1 MAVKLVWHGPVP
13 VAPTVVDALYMADDP
28 VDVAVDPRSQSA
40 TLCGQ
45 LAELGVVV
53 KRLGAEDVAVAH
65 GEFMDAAAAGALRHF
80 GQAGLTDAVRGAAQ
94 RALAGA
100 RALERRVQVD
110 QSPLTAA
117 EFAAWALR
125 RHEELSSPNVWEI

>member
-1 MAVKLVWHGPVP
+1 MDECAFGVEISEDRSRCAIAKAWREAPGRMAVKLVWHGPVP

-65 GEFMDAAAAGALRHF
+65 GEFMDAAAAAAFRAGGPDGRSAGRCAAGAGGRE
-80 GQAGLTDAVRGAAQ
+80 
-94 RALAGA
+94 GA
-100 RALERRVQVD
+100 RA
-110 QSPLTAA
+110 AGA
-117 EFAAWALR
+117 G
-125 RHEELSSPNVWEI
+125 